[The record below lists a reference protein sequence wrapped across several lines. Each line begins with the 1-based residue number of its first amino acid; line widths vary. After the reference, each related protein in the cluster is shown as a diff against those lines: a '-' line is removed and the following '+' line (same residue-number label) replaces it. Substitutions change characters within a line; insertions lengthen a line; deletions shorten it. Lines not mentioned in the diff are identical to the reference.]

1 MLSAMF
7 RFKRKVT
14 LEDFAQ
20 ELVRFSL
27 HGLSVPISEEVRY
40 WNDAIERGA
49 NPKTYFFE
57 TIFFTCMETWHAL
70 FTAQAR
76 RKITASQWQFLNER
90 FLVSVMDSLSSQ
102 VARQSPWD
110 APLAEI
116 LHERLV
122 EYRDATADTD
132 SAAIGTDAICRV
144 FAKVCSGDPMNEALF
159 REAKIVFMVGT
170 NQLVDVIASVK
181 LIA

>member
-1 MLSAMF
+1 MF
-7 RFKRKVT
+7 GFRRKVT

-27 HGLSVPISEEVRY
+27 SELSLSASDEARY
-40 WNDAIERGA
+40 RNDAIKRGA
-49 NPKTYFFE
+49 NPKTYLFE
-57 TIFFTCMETWHAL
+57 TVFFRCMETWHAL

-76 RKITASQWQFLNER
+76 KKLTVSQWQFLNER

-102 VARQSPWD
+102 AARQSPWD

-122 EYRDATADTD
+122 EYRDATAGTD
-132 SAAIGTDAICRV
+132 SAAMGTDAICRV

-159 REAKIVFMVGT
+159 KEAKIAFMVGA
-170 NQLVDVIASVK
+170 NQLVDVISNVK
-181 LIA
+181 FIA